1 MQLPLYEYV
10 SEYEYVYMVYVK
22 GTIFI
27 DELRKSLGDKDFF
40 NGLKN
45 LYKNN
50 MFKVI
55 TKTEFI
61 EAFNSEGGVDV
72 TSFVEGY
79 LSGNTEIK

>member
-1 MQLPLYEYV
+1 
-10 SEYEYVYMVYVK
+10 
-22 GTIFI
+22 
-27 DELRKSLGDKDFF
+27 
-40 NGLKN
+40 
-45 LYKNN
+45 